1 VTLSEVFLG
10 VIALSVLLMAV
21 LQVGAAVAM
30 ARLAREARQSLGAL
44 RDDVRPLVSRV
55 TALADDASRTTA
67 AIHGQ
72 VDKVDRLVTDL
83 SRRIDET
90 SAVVQQA
97 IVTPA
102 REGIALMAA
111 LKAGLSAFG
120 GFPDRR
126 GGHGRHAEDE
136 DPLFIG

>member
-1 VTLSEVFLG
+1 VTLSEIFLG

-21 LQVGAAVAM
+21 LQAGAALAV

-111 LKAGLSAFG
+111 LRAGLSAFG
-120 GFPDRR
+120 GFPERR
-126 GGHGRHAEDE
+126 GGHGRHTEDE

>member
-1 VTLSEVFLG
+1 VTLSEVFLA
-10 VIALSVLLMAV
+10 VIAVAVLAMAC
-21 LQVGAAVAM
+21 LQVGAAIVM
-30 ARLAREARQSLGAL
+30 ARIAREARQSIGAL
-44 RDDVRPLVSRV
+44 RDDVRPLVARV

-67 AIHGQ
+67 AVHGQ
-72 VDKVDRLVTDL
+72 VEKVDRLVSEV

-120 GFPDRR
+120 RFSDRR
-126 GGHGRHAEDE
+126 AHGRHAEDE